1 MRTFSASFL
10 MTALLLVMATFSFAE
25 TRYVSDHLVVTVR
38 SNKTDNYQVLATL
51 GTASAV
57 DILNEDA
64 NYLKVRTSKGVEGYI
79 RKQYITKALPKSLQI
94 ATLEKQ
100 KAALENELAQQ
111 QQNLKATSGLAN
123 THQAENDQLT
133 GDLKQTKQQL
143 EKLSSDYT
151 ALLESSGNVINLG
164 IERDQLL
171 EENLKIS
178 NQLIVLQEENKDFH
192 RTNMIQWF
200 LAGGGVLLVGWLLGK
215 VSRKQRNYSR
225 F

>member
-1 MRTFSASFL
+1 MRTSFVTFL
-10 MTALLLVMATFSFAE
+10 MTALLLVMATLSFAE

-38 SNKTDNYQVLATL
+38 SNNTDNYEVLTTL
-51 GTASAV
+51 VTSSPV
-57 DILNEDA
+57 EILEEDA
-64 NYLKVRTSKGVEGYI
+64 NYLRVRTSKGVEGYI

-100 KAALENELAQQ
+100 NAALENKLAQQ
-111 QQNLKATSGLAN
+111 KQNLQATSGMAN
-123 THQAENDQLT
+123 THQAENDQLSS
-133 GDLKQTKQQL
+133 DLKQAEQQL
-143 EKLSSDYT
+143 EKLTSDYN

-171 EENLKIS
+171 EENQQIS
-178 NQLIVLQEENKDFH
+178 DQLIVLQEENKDFH

-215 VSRKQRNYSR
+215 LSRKQRNYGR